1 MTECERAYEDKLA
14 EESQEILKTMEDE
27 VEKIEQRVAVEVE
40 SRRGE
45 IISILSRLEALQVIK
60 KTASLK
66 YRVTCYV
73 FNVPCIL
80 QHVIDSQGEADNESS
95 NVHAIAA
102 ATLVCFIIPIDRWW
116 FRVNRALR
124 EIKSH

>member
-14 EESQEILKTMEDE
+14 EESQEILKAMEDE

-60 KTASLK
+60 KNGVFE
-66 YRVTCYV
+66 VTCYV

-80 QHVIDSQGEADNESS
+80 QHVIDSQGEADNESL

-124 EIKSH
+124 EIKSL

>member
-60 KTASLK
+60 KNG
-66 YRVTCYV
+66 V
-73 FNVPCIL
+73 FEVPC
-80 QHVIDSQGEADNESS
+80 
-95 NVHAIAA
+95 NV
-102 ATLVCFIIPIDRWW
+102 LCF
-116 FRVNRALR
+116 
-124 EIKSH
+124 